1 VRTSGL
7 ESLGCSYFGGFRSSV
22 ERLPANFMRSL
33 RLTESRYFSRRSF
46 RSRIYLP
53 VITAQRQ
60 RRFPGVTRAVTF
72 AYVPVSLCLSPS
84 FSARPPCI
92 PPGARSCPHYN
103 GITCPHITV
112 AVPLRNTRFTPRS
125 SPLACARA
133 RAQTRRVLFFSPR
146 IRPRILS
153 SGYPV

>member
-1 VRTSGL
+1 
-7 ESLGCSYFGGFRSSV
+7 
-22 ERLPANFMRSL
+22 MRSL

-53 VITAQRQ
+53 VITAWQ

-72 AYVPVSLCLSPS
+72 AYVSLCLSPS

-112 AVPLRNTRFTPRS
+112 AVPPRNTRFSPRS
-125 SPLACARA
+125 SPLARARA
-133 RAQTRRVLFFSPR
+133 CAQTRRVLFFSPR
-146 IRPRILS
+146 VRPRITPFIPDILIRSDTAVLTGSRTGRGRALS
-153 SGYPV
+153 KN